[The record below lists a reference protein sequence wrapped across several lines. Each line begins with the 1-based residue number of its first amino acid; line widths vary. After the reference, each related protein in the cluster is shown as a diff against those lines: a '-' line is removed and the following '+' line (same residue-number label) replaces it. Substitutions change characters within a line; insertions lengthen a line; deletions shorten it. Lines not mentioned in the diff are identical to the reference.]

1 MICHRVADNSA
12 RNLLWGVDGCNGNVV
27 FFVQKQQKKEGAMQG
42 KHNSFAQLFKAL
54 RKQKRITL
62 RAFCDKAEADPG
74 NISRMERGAM
84 PPPQDRDILIRYANA
99 LEIYQGSDDWYLFF
113 DLAAADRGII
123 PKDIMEDEEL
133 VQQLPAFFRTL
144 RGQKPTED
152 DLRRVVEKIKKS

>member
-1 MICHRVADNSA
+1 MLYCCYNKT
-12 RNLLWGVDGCNGNVV
+12 N
-27 FFVQKQQKKEGAMQG
+27 EGDDMRDSCD
-42 KHNSFAQLFKAL
+42 SFAGLFKAL
-54 RKQKRITL
+54 RKEKRITL

-84 PPPQDRDILIRYANA
+84 PPPQDREILTRYANA
-99 LEIYQGSDDWYLFF
+99 LGISQGSDDWYLFF

-133 VQQLPAFFRTL
+133 VQKLPAFFRTL
-144 RGQKPTED
+144 RGQKPTEN